1 MDILQ
6 MSVVTNNNVLLIA
19 FASTKSEAIFRRLVQ
34 STAHDLCEHKRIK
47 NVCAYVLTTFY

>member
-19 FASTKSEAIFRRLVQ
+19 FASTKSVAIFRRLVQ

-47 NVCAYVLTTFY
+47 NVCAYVLTAFY